1 MRSSQT
7 TAARLEYEAAEAQRK
22 RRTEENGLQF
32 ASVKHALRFLW
43 ERGSLMQAPLAHHPR
58 GHKAADGSTVYL
70 DVDGGKKA
78 DIHDVFATLQ
88 TIHDALEKLRRARAV
103 QHQILVLYVRDG
115 LSMDEIARRADRS
128 QSMVSADIGNAESF
142 LLALLIEGGVV
153 MPAPVGAR

>member
-22 RRTEENGLQF
+22 RRCEENGLQF
-32 ASVKHALRFLW
+32 ASVKHAVRFLW

-88 TIHDALEKLRRARAV
+88 SIHDALEELRRDDPVSHR
-103 QHQILVLYVRDG
+103 LFVLHMRDG
-115 LSMDEIARRADRS
+115 KTMIELGILASC
-128 QSMVSADIGNAESF
+128 SATTASREVGKAERF
-142 LLALLIEGGVV
+142 LLGWLRSGGVIL
-153 MPAPVGAR
+153 PTVGAAP